1 MDKLNVLIYDTLME
15 KLAELEQGIVDYSFG
30 KPSVELVAKLSVI
43 QEVRSIAEQAKMKM
57 DTIPNGGAAVFTY
70 PGCEIDA
77 EEFNPLLKSLESN
90 NIIGI
95 AMSDMVD
102 TCGYD
107 SVDDAILYLQA
118 KIVSMD
124 ERRQKAEDHSN
135 ETV

>member
-1 MDKLNVLIYDTLME
+1 MNKLNVLIYDTLME
-15 KLAELEQGIVDYSFG
+15 KLAELEQDILDYSFG
-30 KPSVELVAKLSVI
+30 RPSVELVAKLSVI
-43 QEVRSIAEQAKMKM
+43 QEVRNIAEQAKMKM
-57 DTIPNGGAAVFTY
+57 DTIPNGGAAIFTY
-70 PGCEIDA
+70 PGCEVDA
-77 EEFNPLLKSLESN
+77 EEFNPLLKSLERN

-118 KIVSMD
+118 KIVSMN

>member
-15 KLAELEQGIVDYSFG
+15 KLAELEQDILDYSLG
-30 KPSVELVAKLSVI
+30 RPSVELVAKLSVI
-43 QEVRSIAEQAKMKM
+43 QEVRNIAEQAKMKM
-57 DTIPNGGAAVFTY
+57 DTIPNGGAAIFTY
-70 PGCEIDA
+70 HGCEIDA
-77 EEFNPLLKSLESN
+77 EEFNPVLKSLESN

-107 SVDDAILYLQA
+107 SVDDAMLYLHA

>member
-1 MDKLNVLIYDTLME
+1 MNKLNVLIYDTLME
-15 KLAELEQGIVDYSFG
+15 KLAELEQDIVDYSFG
-30 KPSVELVAKLSVI
+30 KPSVELDAKLSVI
-43 QEVRSIAEQAKMKM
+43 QEVRNIAEQAKMKM
-57 DTIPNGGAAVFTY
+57 DTIPNGGAAIFTY

-77 EEFNPLLKSLESN
+77 KEFTPLLESLESN
-90 NIIGI
+90 NIVGI

-107 SVDDAILYLQA
+107 NVDDAVLYLQA

-124 ERRQKAEDHSN
+124 ERRQKAEGHSN

>member
-15 KLAELEQGIVDYSFG
+15 KLAELEKDILGYSLG
-30 KPSVELVAKLSVI
+30 RPSVELDAKLSVI
-43 QEVRSIAEQAKMKM
+43 QEVRNIAEQAKMKM
-57 DTIPNGGAAVFTY
+57 DTIPNGGAVIFTY
-70 PGCEIDA
+70 SGCEIDA
-77 EEFNPLLKSLESN
+77 KEFNPLLDCLHSN

-107 SVDDAILYLQA
+107 SVDDAMLYLHA

>member
-15 KLAELEQGIVDYSFG
+15 KLAELEKDILGHSLHI
-30 KPSVELVAKLSVI
+30 PSVMLDAKLSVI
-43 QEVRSIAEQAKMKM
+43 QNVRNLAEQAKMKM
-57 DTIPNGGAAVFTY
+57 DTIPKGGAAIFTY
-70 PGCEIDA
+70 HGSDFDA
-77 EEFNPLLKSLESN
+77 KEFNPLLDCLHSN

-95 AMSDMVD
+95 VMSDMVD

-124 ERRQKAEDHSN
+124 ERRQNAEDHSN

>member
-1 MDKLNVLIYDTLME
+1 MLNATALSSE
-15 KLAELEQGIVDYSFG
+15 KLL
-30 KPSVELVAKLSVI
+30 PLSRAQVGR
-43 QEVRSIAEQAKMKM
+43 V
-57 DTIPNGGAAVFTY
+57 T
-70 PGCEIDA
+70 
-77 EEFNPLLKSLESN
+77 PLLDCLHSN

-124 ERRQKAEDHSN
+124 ERRQKAEDHNN
-135 ETV
+135 ESV

>member
-1 MDKLNVLIYDTLME
+1 MNKLNVLIYDTLME
-15 KLAELEQGIVDYSFG
+15 KLAELEKDIIGYSLG
-30 KPSVELVAKLSVI
+30 RPSMVLDAKLCVI
-43 QEVRSIAEQAKMKM
+43 HQVRDIAEQAKMKM
-57 DTIPNGGAAVFTY
+57 DTIPNGGAAIFTY

-95 AMSDMVD
+95 VMSDMVD

-107 SVDDAILYLQA
+107 SVDDAMLYLHA